1 MQMLPCDDS
10 NDVAYSSEQQ
20 KVELMKLSFISI
32 FLILFP
38 LYGFAQNVCDDGSY
52 RFSSVSENGD
62 IDSSLFMALRR
73 NNSHLHQIIG
83 PIPRDIEG
91 VYIPDGSWVITI
103 YTQSEALMNFSII
116 NSRNENFRRDVLVAF
131 LGEQT
136 VYTRYEILGINLND
150 GYVRQYDFIQ
160 MSTSPPEQIL
170 FTIGFRKI
178 PEHFAWLKN
187 QAGEEYETW
196 SAQFDVLQAAI
207 FASTGTWSLQP
218 CNGE

>member
-1 MQMLPCDDS
+1 
-10 NDVAYSSEQQ
+10 
-20 KVELMKLSFISI
+20 MKLSAISI
-32 FLILFP
+32 FLILLP
-38 LYGFAQNVCDDGSY
+38 LYGFAQNFCDDGSY
-52 RFSSVSENGD
+52 RYSSVSENGD
-62 IDSSLFMALRR
+62 VESSLFVALRR
-73 NNSHLHQIIG
+73 NNSLLHQIIG

-103 YTQSEALMNFSII
+103 HTQFEVLMNFSIL
-116 NSRNENFRRDVLVAF
+116 NSSNENFGRDVLVAF

-136 VYTRYEILGINLND
+136 VYPRYEVLGINLND
-150 GYVRQYDFIQ
+150 GYVRQYDLIQ
-160 MSTSPPEQIL
+160 MSTFPPEQIL

-187 QAGEEYETW
+187 QAGEEFETW

-207 FASTGTWSLQP
+207 FSSTGTWSLQS